1 MPAEPEQRWR
11 HFLITSLIL
20 NDKRKNKHL
29 INYSLNP
36 FRSVGGILSFHTRC
50 RAINRIGPHNKDII
64 PVIFGLLLGDGYL
77 NRRSGEGVRLCIRQS
92 IKHKDYLFFLY
103 NFFNEK
109 GYCINLKPRQYTRTI
124 KNINKIYYGFE
135 FNTYT
140 FTSFNWI
147 YNLFYKAS
155 GGKKNVLF
163 LKDMNYVD
171 MFFTPF
177 TLAIWICDDGCW
189 TNYGVRIYC
198 NAFTLKEVEL
208 LVHILNYK
216 FNLECTIQ
224 KIYIE
229 NQYSIYIKSN
239 SIHTLREIVLPH
251 MPKSMLYKLGLN

>member
-1 MPAEPEQRWR
+1 MNNTNNSNLLVKQQRLTKAERSLFTLSSDLKEI
-11 HFLITSLIL
+11 LIGLIL
-20 NDKRKNKHL
+20 GDLFIEKQKACINVRLVFKQGVVHTEYLQHLYELFGDFCGMVPKIPAQSPDKRT
-29 INYSLNP
+29 
-36 FRSVGGILSFHTRC
+36 G
-50 RAINRIGPHNKDII
+50 
-64 PVIFGLLLGDGYL
+64 
-77 NRRSGEGVRLCIRQS
+77 
-92 IKHKDYLFFLY
+92 
-103 NFFNEK
+103 
-109 GYCINLKPRQYTRTI
+109 
-124 KNINKIYYGFE
+124 KIYESIRF
-135 FNTYT
+135 YT
-140 FTSFNWI
+140 FSLPCFLEF

-189 TNYGVRIYC
+189 TNYGVRISC